1 MLEILYQDDYVI
13 AVNKPSGMLVHKT
26 AIAAYDEGPFAMQT
40 LRDQLGKHVFT
51 IHRLDRPTSGVLL
64 FATNSATAK
73 QLQEQFEQ
81 RKVRKTYLA
90 VCRGYTDE
98 SGEINAPLMH
108 EDKQV
113 YQDAITHYH
122 TLNQVEMPFAI
133 SRYPTSRY
141 SLVQVSP
148 STGRM
153 HQIRKHFAKIR
164 HYIIGDTK
172 HGDLKHN
179 KYFLERLGINGLL
192 LHACTQQIHHP
203 ITSEKLVFSAPI
215 PDNFKKT
222 FETFGWSNSYSN
234 ELPKMP

>member
-26 AIAAYDEGPFAMQT
+26 TIAAYDEGPFAMQT

-64 FATNSATAK
+64 FGTNSTTAR

-81 RKVRKTYLA
+81 RLVRKTYLA
-90 VCRGYTDE
+90 VCRGYTQE
-98 SGEINAPLMH
+98 SGEINEPLMH
-108 EDKQV
+108 ENKQI

-122 TLNQVEMPFAI
+122 TLNQVEMPYAI
-133 SRYPTSRY
+133 SRYPSSRY

-179 KYFLERLGINGLL
+179 KYFLEHLGINGLL
-192 LHACTQQIHHP
+192 LHACQLQIEHP
-203 ITSEKLVFSAPI
+203 NTGEKMEFSATI
-215 PDNFKKT
+215 PESFKKT
-222 FETFGWSNSYSN
+222 FEIFGWSNSYSN